1 MSSADN
7 VVDLVAE
14 VNESLQAVGRRSRL
28 LNDIAWPRSVEEK
41 FFADGANAL
50 PEIEYTYDR
59 PMLQERA
66 ERFAVIVAK
75 IEGDEP
81 ERVFL
86 RDTVQS
92 YADANRLLLAV
103 GTTEYYR
110 ISRELYGGAR
120 TRFIGTN
127 TRNIDLAEHL
137 LERLSIH
144 GYDPGHPK
152 DDEEDPP
159 VMDAQQFCDWLT
171 EQSRL
176 RNPHLPLVAVVDE
189 DLSAKVIA
197 GRERIRVRGGAQFG
211 LWEAEGLWAH
221 EVETHAL
228 TAQNGAAQAHL
239 PFLAAGGPRT
249 TRTQEGLAVFS
260 ELDARRMSPAR
271 MERLALRVKLVAMAE
286 DGADFL
292 DLYRFLTERGA
303 AKRDAYLDA
312 QRVCRG
318 GKVTGGA
325 PFTKDSVYLAGLV
338 EVFTFLSTLARGGHR
353 DEIELITVG
362 RIAIEDLEA
371 LVRLRRAGLVSP
383 PMFTPPWLHN
393 WRGLLPYF
401 SFLSFVHELSLSGV
415 ESRFANL
422 VKLASEQSKSYPPG
436 DLQSAAGGESIAP
449 RAAVN
454 ARRDGDEGE

>member
-1 MSSADN
+1 MTNTQKLSA
-7 VVDLVAE
+7 LVAG
-14 VNESLQAVGRRSRL
+14 VSQALQSVGRRSKL
-28 LNDIAWPRSVEEK
+28 LSDIAWPRSVEEQ
-41 FFADGANAL
+41 FFKKGAKEL
-50 PEIEYTYDR
+50 PEVQYSFDYA
-59 PMLQERA
+59 MLEERA
-66 ERFAVIVAK
+66 ERFASIVK
-75 IEGDEP
+75 SIDGDAP
-81 ERVFL
+81 EHVFL

-92 YADANRLLLAV
+92 YADANHLLMAV
-103 GTTEYYR
+103 GTTEYYK

-120 TRFIGTN
+120 TRFVGTN

-137 LERLSIH
+137 LERLSLH
-144 GYDPGHPK
+144 GYDSGHPR
-152 DDEEDPP
+152 DNEEDPP
-159 VMDAQQFCDWLT
+159 VMNAQQFADWLT
-171 EQSRL
+171 EQSRI
-176 RNPHLPLVAVVDE
+176 RSPQLPLTAAVDD

-228 TAQNGAAQAHL
+228 TAQNGALQWHM

-249 TRTQEGLAVFS
+249 TRTQEGLAVFA

-292 DLYRFLTERGA
+292 ELYRFLTDRGA
-303 AKRDAYLDA
+303 QPRDAYLDA

-338 EVFTFLSTLARGGHR
+338 EVFTFLSTMARGGHR
-353 DEIELITVG
+353 DEIELLTVG
-362 RIAIEDLEA
+362 RIAIEDMEA
-371 LVRLRRAGLVSP
+371 IVRLRRAGLITAP
-383 PMFTPPWLHN
+383 TFTPPWLRN

-401 SFLSFVHELSLSGV
+401 SFLSFVHELSLDGV
-415 ESRFANL
+415 QARFAP
-422 VKLASEQSKSYPPG
+422 VAKLANEQLRSYPPPG
-436 DLQSAAGGESIAP
+436 YLST
-449 RAAVN
+449 
-454 ARRDGDEGE
+454 DGDPSHDVANPSLEPTPGADDE